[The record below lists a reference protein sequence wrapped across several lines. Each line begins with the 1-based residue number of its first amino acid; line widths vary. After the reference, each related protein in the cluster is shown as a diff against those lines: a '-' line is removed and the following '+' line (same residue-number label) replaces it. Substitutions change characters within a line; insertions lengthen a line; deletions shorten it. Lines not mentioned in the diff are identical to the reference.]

1 MQASLVNKLNVFS
14 ICKSN
19 LFFHK
24 QGFSNNILADDA
36 ATYPIQQLLFQETKC
51 VVFTFDTKSKE
62 CILYEDVT
70 GGDVKADEDYIIG
83 FCPKPQENFTV
94 GYLNLNHTIN
104 IPANIEPKWWCYEE
118 NGQEKLCNF
127 PSFRYDDTER
137 KFAEIFE
144 PFVGTE
150 DTTKCVGHKNS
161 VDNVHSASLCRDQS
175 MTARLIN

>member
-1 MQASLVNKLNVFS
+1 MNSGNSNIDLRKHGCIQASLVNKSNVFS

-83 FCPKPQENFTV
+83 FCPKPKTKYGRSIDTNDE
-94 GYLNLNHTIN
+94 L
-104 IPANIEPKWWCYEE
+104 KWWCHQGT
-118 NGQEKLCNF
+118 NNLCYYPYTSGVFKPKDCSNSKCCSTSPNNYALASPC
-127 PSFRYDDTER
+127 PS
-137 KFAEIFE
+137 
-144 PFVGTE
+144 
-150 DTTKCVGHKNS
+150 
-161 VDNVHSASLCRDQS
+161 QS
-175 MTARLIN
+175 MVLE

>member
-1 MQASLVNKLNVFS
+1 MNVSRYQRAYSFF
-14 ICKSN
+14 KSYCH
-19 LFFHK
+19 LF
-24 QGFSNNILADDA
+24 L
-36 ATYPIQQLLFQETKC
+36 QETKC
-51 VVFTFDTKSKE
+51 IIFTYQIKRSV
-62 CILYEDVT
+62 CLLYKDD
-70 GGDVKADEDYIIG
+70 GKGSVKDDSDYIIG
-83 FCPKPQENFTV
+83 FCPKPQENYTV

-144 PFVGTE
+144 PYVGT
-150 DTTKCVGHKNS
+150 DNTTKCVGDKNS
-161 VDNVHSASLCRDQS
+161 VHNVHSASLCRDQS